1 VSAIGW
7 FDEQIQQRRQRDDE
21 VLPGALFQVAG
32 R

>member
-1 VSAIGW
+1 MGW

-21 VLPGALFQVAG
+21 VLSGALFQVAG

>member
-1 VSAIGW
+1 MGW